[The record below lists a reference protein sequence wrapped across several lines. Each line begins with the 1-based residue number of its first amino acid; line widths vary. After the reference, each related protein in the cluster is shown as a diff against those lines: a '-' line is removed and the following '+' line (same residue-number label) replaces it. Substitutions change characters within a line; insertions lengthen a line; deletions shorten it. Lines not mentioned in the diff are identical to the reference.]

1 VPVIYDSTPGGSGHV
16 IELAREDPREVLER
30 ALRLIDGEDPA
41 DHDAIC
47 RSACLRCLL
56 SFETQH
62 VYRLRLLDRRAAAG
76 ILRRILRGAELES
89 PRGPDPMAVEGTRV
103 VQPRRPLEEREKA
116 ARRKLARRGQR
127 GG

>member
-1 VPVIYDSTPGGSGHV
+1 MPVGLPSLPALFEHP
-16 IELAREDPREVLER
+16 ARLPT
-30 ALRLIDGEDPA
+30 AP
-41 DHDAIC
+41 
-47 RSACLRCLL
+47 
-56 SFETQH
+56 
-62 VYRLRLLDRRAAAG
+62 LDRRAAAG